1 MDLKLTNKVVFISG
15 AAGGIGR
22 ALADAFAAENAR
34 LVLHAH
40 QSYEALRAH
49 AGRRWSPERVF
60 AVQADVSRPAEVDAA
75 MEQGV
80 AHFGRVDVC
89 VVNAGIWPPEHETLA
104 EISLERLRTTLEVNL
119 FGAIWTCRAFLNA
132 LRRTGPRLGGE
143 GASIT
148 LIGSTAGRFGERGHA
163 DYSISKAGLYGLVR
177 SLKNEIVTLDPR
189 GRINMVE
196 PGWTVTP
203 MAAQTLAE
211 PGAITAA
218 LRTTALRQLASP
230 EDIARAVLFLS
241 SPDAAR
247 HITGEVLTVAGGME
261 GRVLWDPADIDER
274 AIQRGL
280 N

>member
-1 MDLKLTNKVVFISG
+1 MDLKLTDRVVFISG
-15 AAGGIGR
+15 ASGGIGR
-22 ALADAFAAENAR
+22 ALAEAFAAEGAR

-49 AGRRWSPERVF
+49 AGRHWSPERVF

-75 MEQGV
+75 MERGA
-80 AHFGRVDVC
+80 AHFGRIDVC
-89 VVNAGIWPPEHETLA
+89 VVNAGIWPREDQDLGA
-104 EISLERLRTTLEVNL
+104 ISLERLRTTLEVNL
-119 FGAIWTCRAFLNA
+119 FGAIWTCRAFLNV
-132 LRRTGPRLGGE
+132 LRRTERRA
-143 GASIT
+143 GADGAAIT

-163 DYSISKAGLYGLVR
+163 DYAISKAGLYGLVR

-203 MAAQTLAE
+203 MAVPTLNE

-230 EDIARAVLFLS
+230 EDIALAVLFLS
-241 SPDAAR
+241 SPAAAR

-261 GRVLWDPADIDER
+261 GRVLWEPGDIDEP